1 MSIPIAQ
8 DRPGFQSLSL
18 DLRYR
23 RSDYDTG
30 FDANTWNIGG
40 EWSPIEGLMI
50 RGGQSQAVRAPNI
63 LELYQPQSQGLWG
76 GTDPCAGP
84 TPELT
89 AAQCANSGVTGA
101 QYGSIPLSPA
111 GQYNGLYGGN
121 TALQPE
127 TSDSFTA
134 GVVFTPEAFLE
145 GLSLSVDYWSIDVQD
160 AISTVDEEFTI
171 TQCGLTGD
179 PALCGLINRGP
190 NGNLWIGT
198 ATVSATNVNIGFLE
212 VAGYDITGNYVTDIG
227 AHTLNFTLRG
237 TLVETWDSQPVLGFD
252 VNDCVGAWGGDQTAS
267 SESSPIKALRILS
280 GGRSVVVNGVKRC
293 AIDELVYIPIMLA
306 CQVSLPPPA
315 FQAEAARWG
324 KESAMS
330 ADTPAGDDRKAATAC
345 TPKLHVGPGAA
356 WQR

>member
-1 MSIPIAQ
+1 
-8 DRPGFQSLSL
+8 
-18 DLRYR
+18 
-23 RSDYDTG
+23 
-30 FDANTWNIGG
+30 
-40 EWSPIEGLMI
+40 
-50 RGGQSQAVRAPNI
+50 
-63 LELYQPQSQGLWG
+63 
-76 GTDPCAGP
+76 
-84 TPELT
+84 
-89 AAQCANSGVTGA
+89 
-101 QYGSIPLSPA
+101 LSPA

-252 VNDCVGAWGGDQTAS
+252 VNDCVGAWGGDCGRPKPEWKHAFTTMWQTPWDVDVVGTWRYVGDTTEFETARFSTGDVNYFDLSAS
-267 SESSPIKALRILS
+267 YFTEVL
-280 GGRSVVVNGVKRC
+280 GGEMTVNLGITNIGDEDPPVNGFLG
-293 AIDELVYIPIMLA
+293 AIGVFGNGNTIPGQWDALGRYWFLGITY
-306 CQVSLPPPA
+306 S
-315 FQAEAARWG
+315 
-324 KESAMS
+324 
-330 ADTPAGDDRKAATAC
+330 
-345 TPKLHVGPGAA
+345 H
-356 WQR
+356 